1 MFNKQEATK
10 AWCKMTG
17 TDLSAHP
24 YSENG
29 YAKKTHTT
37 AARAYMQSIG
47 ALLIHVS
54 PKGTPHRKKT
64 FSFGHCPKEGGLARI
79 SWPASTM

>member
-54 PKGTPHRKKT
+54 PKGTPHRQKRFLSGIAQKR
-64 FSFGHCPKEGGLARI
+64 GGLARI

>member
-37 AARAYMQSIG
+37 AARTYCD
-47 ALLIHVS
+47 
-54 PKGTPHRKKT
+54 P
-64 FSFGHCPKEGGLARI
+64 
-79 SWPASTM
+79 